1 MHEASFCKSK
11 KSRIDSDS
19 ASNFVGLEKSVTC
32 HNSTR
37 KCATVKNRR
46 VHELRYCGRAK
57 AGRSQFL
64 TCKVHDRGGADFENL
79 EAFEYLGSF
88 VSLKGDQCQVGG
100 RETALCEFSEA
111 LKEQTTRY
119 SPQTQITQSSSVV
132 SCLI

>member
-1 MHEASFCKSK
+1 MKPV
-11 KSRIDSDS
+11 S
-19 ASNFVGLEKSVTC
+19 ASLRSQELSQTARQTFVGLVKSVTC
-32 HNSTR
+32 QNSTR
-37 KCATVKNRR
+37 KCATVKSRR

-57 AGRSQFL
+57 AGRSQFF
-64 TCKVHDRGGADFENL
+64 TCKVHDRGGADFENM

-111 LKEQTTRY
+111 LKEQTTWY